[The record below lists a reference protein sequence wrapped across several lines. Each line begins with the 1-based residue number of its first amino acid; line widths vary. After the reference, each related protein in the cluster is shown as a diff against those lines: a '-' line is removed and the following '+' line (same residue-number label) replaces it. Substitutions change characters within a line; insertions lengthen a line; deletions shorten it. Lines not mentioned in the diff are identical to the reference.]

1 MFWRLI
7 LNRVESRSLIAL
19 TIPPKKH
26 WSSLKLGYS
35 NLYLINKS
43 NNELHNNT
51 ISISNTSSHEQYRQI
66 LMTTSH
72 SVGKTLSI
80 CTLNIINPLLDT
92 TLLSTFMN
100 HTMRSFHCSH
110 PLCVRNAINKK
121 LNCRVLSYLN
131 LWSLRNTFQQFWL
144 TMAILIVGLTFLQ
157 SIPKNGITTQRD
169 KI

>member
-100 HTMRSFHCSH
+100 HTMWSFHCSH

-131 LWSLRNTFQQFWL
+131 LWGLRNTFQQF
-144 TMAILIVGLTFLQ
+144 
-157 SIPKNGITTQRD
+157 
-169 KI
+169 